1 MRFLARVLK
10 HLHFRV
16 ELKEDAITARADA
29 MEPAA
34 LEGKLE
40 ILGRLLMVSKVVDL
54 EVLDD
59 EAADRCCQEFIT
71 GSHTAAG

>member
-1 MRFLARVLK
+1 M
-10 HLHFRV
+10 

-40 ILGRLLMVSKVVDL
+40 ILGRLMMLSKQLDM
-54 EVLDD
+54 EMLDD

-71 GSHTAAG
+71 GGHTAAG

>member
-1 MRFLARVLK
+1 
-10 HLHFRV
+10 
-16 ELKEDAITARADA
+16 

-54 EVLDD
+54 SMLDD

-71 GSHTAAG
+71 GGHTAAG

>member
-1 MRFLARVLK
+1 M
-10 HLHFRV
+10 

-40 ILGRLLMVSKVVDL
+40 ILGRLMMVSKQLDM
-54 EVLDD
+54 EMLDD
-59 EAADRCCQEFIT
+59 EAADRCYREFVT
-71 GSHTAAG
+71 EGHTLRRAKKPLNPS